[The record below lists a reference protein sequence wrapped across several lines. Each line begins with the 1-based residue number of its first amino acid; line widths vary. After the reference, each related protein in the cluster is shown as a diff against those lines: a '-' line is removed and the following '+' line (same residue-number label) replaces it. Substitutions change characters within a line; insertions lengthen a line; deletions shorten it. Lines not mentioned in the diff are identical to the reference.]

1 MTVDGTRRRIILGG
15 AGVLVAT
22 VAGMSPGRGRAA
34 INDFAE
40 RLQAF
45 TGGAVP
51 ERGQVTL
58 DLPEVAENGNTVPMT
73 VTVESPMTPQ
83 DHCETV
89 LVLADGNPNAPVATL
104 RFTPASGRAEVNTRI
119 RLAASQTVV
128 AVARMSDGRYF
139 IDERRIVVTV
149 GGCVG

>member
-1 MTVDGTRRRIILGG
+1 MRVDGTRRRIILGG
-15 AGVLVAT
+15 AGVLVAAA
-22 VAGMSPGRGRAA
+22 AGVSPGRAA
-34 INDFAE
+34 TNDFAE

-51 ERGQVTL
+51 ERGRVML
-58 DLPEVAENGNTVPMT
+58 ELPEVAENGNTVPMT
-73 VTVESPMTPQ
+73 VTVESPMTAE
-83 DHCETV
+83 DYCETV

-139 IDERRIVVTV
+139 VDERPIIVTV